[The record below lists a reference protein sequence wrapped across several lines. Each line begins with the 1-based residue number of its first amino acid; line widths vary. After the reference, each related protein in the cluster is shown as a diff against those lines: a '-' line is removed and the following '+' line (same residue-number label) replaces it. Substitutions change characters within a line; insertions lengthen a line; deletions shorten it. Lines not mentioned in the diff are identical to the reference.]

1 MDHYDLADVFGLSN
15 FTFSLFRN
23 LSLTSVIISEQY
35 FEYVLNCSIFII
47 GGFGYYFFLEF

>member
-1 MDHYDLADVFGLSN
+1 MDQYDLADVFGLSN

-23 LSLTSVIISEQY
+23 LSLTSVIISEHY

>member
-1 MDHYDLADVFGLSN
+1 MDQYDLADVFGLSN

-35 FEYVLNCSIFII
+35 FEYVFNCSIFII
-47 GGFGYYFFLEF
+47 GGFAYYFF